1 MFIRGLRLLAP
12 FIAMATLAGGA
23 TAATAAD
30 VGTALTCPA
39 DARVAPTVELWL
51 ANQPI
56 PALDVKGAEEA
67 RCFRSAFL
75 KALQPG
81 LGELVGYK
89 VGLYS
94 KAARAA
100 YRTDVPKLGFL
111 YDKMMIPNGGTAPA
125 NYAFGA
131 TWESDLL
138 LVVKDDGLNT
148 AKTREEIY
156 SHLRGYRPF
165 IELPARN
172 YALDASLNADQVE
185 ALNVGAHMGVAGD
198 EVALPQTPE
207 GLAALVN
214 FAVDVTIAGPDGTK
228 TESGV
233 AIETLGDVLE
243 IARFARDQV
252 LAEGG
257 RLKAGDL
264 LSVGVVTPARAPA
277 AGQTVT
283 IRYRVLPKPD
293 TVSVNFR

>member
-1 MFIRGLRLLAP
+1 MFIRGLRLFAP
-12 FIAMATLAGGA
+12 LIAITTLTGCA
-23 TAATAAD
+23 TASSAAD
-30 VGTALTCPA
+30 VGAAPA
-39 DARVAPTVELWL
+39 CAPDARVAPTVELWL
-51 ANQPI
+51 ANQPV
-56 PALDVKGAEEA
+56 PALDLKNAEEA

-75 KALQPG
+75 KKLQPR
-81 LGELVGYK
+81 LGEPVGYK

-100 YRTDVPKLGFL
+100 YRTDEPKLGFL
-111 YDKMMIPNGGTAPA
+111 YAKMMIPNGGTAPA

-148 AKTREEIY
+148 ASTREEIY

-172 YALDASLNADQVE
+172 YALDASLNAEQVE
-185 ALNVGAHMGVAGD
+185 ALNVGAHLGVVGD

-207 GLAALVN
+207 GMAALVN
-214 FAVDVTIAGPDGTK
+214 FAVDVTIAGPDGTR

-243 IARFARDQV
+243 IARFARDRV
-252 LAEGG
+252 LAQGG

-277 AGQTVT
+277 AGQSVT
-283 IRYRVLPKPD
+283 IRYRVLPTPD
-293 TVSVNFR
+293 SVSVNFR